1 MGKNRTVQKSRV
13 KILKIRI
20 VGDDRVDYDE
30 ASDLE
35 NDKTLTRSINLPI
48 KAQQNRILKNPKN
61 FENFT
66 VNFKRDEDDG
76 KILIWRVIKDLII
89 QINLPRKIK
98 SIQIFQKSLEI
109 TDFQKMKQR
118 KAIMMK
124 EI

>member
-1 MGKNRTVQKSRV
+1 M

-20 VGDDRVDYDE
+20 EGDDRVDYDE

-35 NDKTLTRSINLPI
+35 NDKTLTRSTNLPI
-48 KAQQNRILKNPKN
+48 KAQQNQILKNPKN

-76 KILIWRVIKDLII
+76 KILIWRVIKDSII
-89 QINLPRKIK
+89 QINLPIKIK
-98 SIQIFQKSLEI
+98 LIQILQKSLEI